1 MPYVIR
7 SAVNVR
13 QPTQQQ
19 LQSPFW
25 SFEPRVAG
33 TPLHPGAT
41 LVLEDEVYGANAN
54 TIKAMAAHGLITVEG
69 DSAPATIIEP
79 PAVSKEADP
88 MPSPEEIVAAVAQD
102 NAKLVETKES
112 PVAAKEEPVLERS
125 SSKKSH
131 KRG

>member
-19 LQSPFW
+19 LRSKFW

-41 LVLEDEVYGANAN
+41 LVIEDEVYNANASI
-54 TIKAMAAHGLITVEG
+54 IKIMAADGLITVEG
-69 DSAPATIIEP
+69 NEAPVTIIEP

-88 MPSPEEIVAAVAQD
+88 IPSSEEIIAAVEQD
-102 NAKLVETKES
+102 NAKLAETKEAPS
-112 PVAAKEEPVLERS
+112 VKEEPAFEKH
-125 SSKKSH
+125 SSKKTG